1 VTDTTAS
8 NSPVPF
14 GRALLIGLVAGLLSG
29 SFGVGG
35 GVLMVPAMVLVLGM
49 DQRRASG
56 TSLAAIVPIAVFG
69 VAGFAV
75 QDQVD
80 YPAALLLGVGAIVG
94 APIGA
99 RLIHAIPVARL
110 RVAFAVLLLVT
121 AARLLFELPDPVLSD
136 SISVT
141 EGVLVVLVGLASGV
155 LAGLFGVG
163 GGILM
168 VPAQI
173 LILGIDPAV
182 AKGTSLLVIIPASIS
197 GTIQNLR
204 LRNADVRLATILGL
218 SGVATSFAGAFIAT
232 RMSATVA
239 GLLFAALLTF
249 SAVRMLQPVA
259 RWRTHRPG
267 VAAAA
272 GGGGDAA
279 DDDQAE
285 PST

>member
-1 VTDTTAS
+1 VTDTTATTT
-8 NSPVPF
+8 PVPL

-35 GVLMVPAMVLVLGM
+35 GVLMVPAMVLVLGL

-75 QDQVD
+75 QDQID
-80 YPAALLLGVGAIVG
+80 YPAAVLLGIGAIVG
-94 APIGA
+94 APVGA
-99 RLIHAIPVARL
+99 RLIHRIPVARL
-110 RVAFAVLLLVT
+110 RAAFAVVLFAT
-121 AARLLFELPDPVLSD
+121 AGRLLFELPDPVLSD
-136 SISVT
+136 TISVT
-141 EGVLVVLVGLASGV
+141 EGALVVLVGLASGV

-173 LILGIDPAV
+173 LILGIDPAT

-197 GTIQNLR
+197 GTAQNLR
-204 LRNADVRLATILGL
+204 LRNADVRLATVLGL

-232 RMSATVA
+232 RMSTTVA

-249 SAVRMLQPVA
+249 SAVRMIEPLA
-259 RWRTHRPG
+259 RWRARRGH
-267 VAAAA
+267 A
-272 GGGGDAA
+272 GPAA
-279 DDDQAE
+279 DAGQAE